1 MLVFGLGAPLV
12 AMVGTCIGAGQRERA
27 LRATWIGAAIAFAM
41 TEAIGLWAAAYPAA
55 WLSLFNTEPA
65 MIEAGSQYLRIV
77 GPWYGFFGLGLV
89 LYFASQ
95 GAGRLLWP
103 VLGNIAR
110 LVVAVAGGWLAL
122 HGGYAIAGVFAAQA
136 AAMVVYGIANAWTIA
151 GGAWF
156 GPVGW
161 PRGMAALLRRLP
173 QG

>member
-1 MLVFGLGAPLV
+1 M
-12 AMVGTCIGAGQRERA
+12 
-27 LRATWIGAAIAFAM
+27 
-41 TEAIGLWAAAYPAA
+41 
-55 WLSLFNTEPA
+55 
-65 MIEAGSQYLRIV
+65 
-77 GPWYGFFGLGLV
+77 
-89 LYFASQ
+89 
-95 GAGRLLWP
+95 
-103 VLGNIAR
+103 
-110 LVVAVAGGWLAL
+110 AL